1 MCIRDSIKAARKE
14 AAAEL
19 KKARKEF
26 TTEIVSV
33 VAVVKNQ
40 ETKLQGQIEIVS
52 TEIQDNK
59 VQQAKVN
66 RKVDAELRRVLKLS
80 DTNNE
85 EGRKARGAIRHIIT
99 MHKQEAKQERDALAA
114 KAKKDLR
121 KTRSTMAKL
130 RRDAAIDLSKAS
142 KKLSNALA
150 AQVRQQQAAMDKNK
164 AALSKAKINSAQ
176 ALKLSLIHI

>member
-1 MCIRDSIKAARKE
+1 MGKDRAAAANNLKGASLKPQKVMAKNSALYDAAFRNTVNIKAARKE

-121 KTRSTMAKL
+121 KTRSTMA
-130 RRDAAIDLSKAS
+130 
-142 KKLSNALA
+142 
-150 AQVRQQQAAMDKNK
+150 
-164 AALSKAKINSAQ
+164 
-176 ALKLSLIHI
+176 